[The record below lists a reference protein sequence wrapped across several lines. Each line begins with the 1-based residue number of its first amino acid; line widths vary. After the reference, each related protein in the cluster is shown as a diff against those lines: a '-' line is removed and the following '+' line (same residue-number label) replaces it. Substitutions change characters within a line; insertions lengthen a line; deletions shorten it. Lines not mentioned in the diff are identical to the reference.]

1 MHAETIAAEI
11 QAPLRRPR
19 LLVAANDAATF
30 AAACAILGHSAIIAD
45 TAADAD
51 WVVPLADGDALTAD
65 GVAAL
70 AALGHGAD
78 APALIVFAAVRRVD
92 GAEIPMPRFD
102 VRDPAYALAASAGF
116 SLAAMVWRADVW
128 AELQGPGAASYAPR
142 FAATRLVETGAR
154 ICAEPTVLI
163 ACTARPFAEPAR
175 GALQNALAITAA
187 ISLDGAERR
196 WPQAM
201 LMTMAE
207 MCGAAIGAG
216 LYGPEMLEGA
226 AALPNAPID
235 DSELAYRFLEGLC
248 AGASAPLDGL
258 AASRETLRA
267 DIEHFFDE
275 IAAIGAPERQS
286 DAARWRVLYALFR
299 GAAQARTL
307 AVTPIDID
315 LSKPLAPIKGV
326 GPRTLLARVHHE
338 GRDLDWIQLPT
349 IDGAAASD
357 LRLVLRD
364 ALERQATWR
373 IGQLA
378 GVRKGADFYRSLAVE
393 AVRAAPDAAIAAAKG
408 EAGHT
413 ALARLRS
420 RIVRDA
426 QISRIPALRAKR
438 GKGRQRPER
447 PALPP
452 IGATTRLPVLMYH
465 EVVAVDAEASRFAT
479 TIEAFEAQLRWL
491 AEAGYQSI
499 GAAEWANAVRAGRP
513 IPEKSVLITFDDA
526 YVDFADLAWPALRR
540 NGFSAAL
547 FAPALYVGKSPAWRG
562 APKGQRLLDY
572 TTLRGLSDDGCEI
585 GSHAMSHRHLT
596 SLGPEDMLE
605 EAFESKKIL
614 EDMIGQEV
622 NVVAYP
628 FGDSDTAVRSA
639 FRIAGFRGGFCAW
652 GCASTL
658 DDDPMNIA
666 RIEVRGD
673 MSLDAFAAH
682 VTGHSAAV
690 TSLWAS

>member
-1 MHAETIAAEI
+1 
-11 QAPLRRPR
+11 
-19 LLVAANDAATF
+19 
-30 AAACAILGHSAIIAD
+30 
-45 TAADAD
+45 
-51 WVVPLADGDALTAD
+51 
-65 GVAAL
+65 
-70 AALGHGAD
+70 
-78 APALIVFAAVRRVD
+78 
-92 GAEIPMPRFD
+92 
-102 VRDPAYALAASAGF
+102 
-116 SLAAMVWRADVW
+116 
-128 AELQGPGAASYAPR
+128 
-142 FAATRLVETGAR
+142 
-154 ICAEPTVLI
+154 
-163 ACTARPFAEPAR
+163 
-175 GALQNALAITAA
+175 
-187 ISLDGAERR
+187 
-196 WPQAM
+196 
-201 LMTMAE
+201 
-207 MCGAAIGAG
+207 
-216 LYGPEMLEGA
+216 
-226 AALPNAPID
+226 
-235 DSELAYRFLEGLC
+235 
-248 AGASAPLDGL
+248 
-258 AASRETLRA
+258 
-267 DIEHFFDE
+267 
-275 IAAIGAPERQS
+275 
-286 DAARWRVLYALFR
+286 
-299 GAAQARTL
+299 
-307 AVTPIDID
+307 
-315 LSKPLAPIKGV
+315 
-326 GPRTLLARVHHE
+326 
-338 GRDLDWIQLPT
+338 
-349 IDGAAASD
+349 
-357 LRLVLRD
+357 
-364 ALERQATWR
+364 
-373 IGQLA
+373 
-378 GVRKGADFYRSLAVE
+378 
-393 AVRAAPDAAIAAAKG
+393 AAAKG
-408 EAGHT
+408 EAGQT

-438 GKGRQRPER
+438 GKGRRRPER

-452 IGATTRLPVLMYH
+452 IGAATRLPVLMYH

-652 GCASTL
+652 GGASTL

-673 MSLDAFAAH
+673 MSLDACDRSLRGRDEPLGLVKPPEAPASGHKFRKRPAFGDCSAVEQDDLVGRLDRREPVRDDDHGAPATERGERMLEGPLGLCVQRVGRLVEQEKFRIADDGARERDPLALTAGQAPPAVAETRVPALRQAFDEAIRMSDPGGVAQRRFRGVGASVKDVFAHGGVEQEDVLAH
-682 VTGHSAAV
+682 D
-690 TSLWAS
+690 